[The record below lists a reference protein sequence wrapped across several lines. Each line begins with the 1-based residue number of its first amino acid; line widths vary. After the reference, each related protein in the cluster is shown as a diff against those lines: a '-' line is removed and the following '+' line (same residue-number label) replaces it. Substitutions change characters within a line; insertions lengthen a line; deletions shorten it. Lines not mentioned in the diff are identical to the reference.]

1 MKRLLL
7 LLILSFFS
15 TTGYSGTS
23 YPVDDGV
30 TQGTQEK
37 AAPEPPK
44 SFRNCPDGSEPTKSV
59 SDDGY
64 YFVYNCGSVPEVP
77 IVSPKAK
84 VSSETTSDK
93 SAPGDLGED
102 DYIAKIKEAKA
113 LLDSGIISEEQFAKM
128 IDAET
133 QAEEDD
139 YIAKI
144 KEVKALLDSGIISEE
159 QFEKMKQKIIDNI

>member
-23 YPVDDGV
+23 YPTADD
-30 TQGTQEK
+30 EP
-37 AAPEPPK
+37 AAEAPASTK
-44 SFRNCPDGSEPTKSV
+44 TCPDGNEPTKSV
-59 SDDGY
+59 SDDGF
-64 YFVYNCGSVPEVP
+64 YFVYTCGSVPPVP
-77 IVSPKAK
+77 IVSPEAE

-113 LLDSGIISEEQFAKM
+113 LLDSGIISEEQF
-128 IDAET
+128 
-133 QAEEDD
+133 
-139 YIAKI
+139 
-144 KEVKALLDSGIISEE
+144 
-159 QFEKMKQKIIDNI
+159 EKMKQKIIDNI

>member
-23 YPVDDGV
+23 YPPADDS
-30 TQGTQEK
+30 EP
-37 AAPEPPK
+37 AAEAPA
-44 SFRNCPDGSEPTKSV
+44 SSRTCPDGNEPTKSI

-64 YFVYNCGSVPEVP
+64 YFVYTCGSVPPVP
-77 IVSPKAK
+77 IVSPDAK

-128 IDAET
+128 I
-133 QAEEDD
+133 
-139 YIAKI
+139 
-144 KEVKALLDSGIISEE
+144 
-159 QFEKMKQKIIDNI
+159 QKIIDNI

>member
-23 YPVDDGV
+23 YPPTDSGGSSDSD
-30 TQGTQEK
+30 EP
-37 AAPEPPK
+37 AAEAPA
-44 SFRNCPDGSEPTKSV
+44 STRTCPDGNEPTKGI
-59 SDDGY
+59 SDDGF
-64 YFVYNCGSVPEVP
+64 YFVYTCGSVPPVP
-77 IVSPKAK
+77 IVSPDAK

-113 LLDSGIISEEQFAKM
+113 LLDSGIISEEQF
-128 IDAET
+128 
-133 QAEEDD
+133 
-139 YIAKI
+139 
-144 KEVKALLDSGIISEE
+144 
-159 QFEKMKQKIIDNI
+159 EKMKQKIIDNI

>member
-23 YPVDDGV
+23 YPAPSSGGSSDD
-30 TQGTQEK
+30 EP
-37 AAPEPPK
+37 AAEPVA
-44 SFRNCPDGSEPTKSV
+44 STRTCPDGNEPTKGI

-64 YFVYNCGSVPEVP
+64 YFVYTCGSVPPVP

-102 DYIAKIKEAKA
+102 DYIAKIKEAK
-113 LLDSGIISEEQFAKM
+113 
-128 IDAET
+128 
-133 QAEEDD
+133 
-139 YIAKI
+139 
-144 KEVKALLDSGIISEE
+144 VLLDSGIISEE
-159 QFEKMKQKIIDNI
+159 QFEELTQKIIDNI

>member
-23 YPVDDGV
+23 YPTTDSSDSEPDAEAPASFKTCADG
-30 TQGTQEK
+30 
-37 AAPEPPK
+37 
-44 SFRNCPDGSEPTKSV
+44 NEPTKSV

-64 YFVYNCGSVPEVP
+64 YFVYTCGSVPSVP
-77 IVSPKAK
+77 IVSPEDK
-84 VSSETTSDK
+84 VSSETTSNK
-93 SAPGDLGED
+93 STPEDLGED

-128 IDAET
+128 I
-133 QAEEDD
+133 
-139 YIAKI
+139 
-144 KEVKALLDSGIISEE
+144 
-159 QFEKMKQKIIDNI
+159 QKIIDNI